1 MHQAWDVLVV
11 DDEQVV
17 CDGVR
22 LILEDSGFRAAVAL
36 DSESALAHPAV
47 ESCRLV
53 LCDVMLPAPAGFDLL
68 RALHDRRPDLPVV
81 MMTGYATAE
90 IAMQAAQAGAAG
102 FLAKPFDEGELL
114 GLVREVLVGG
124 RRASEGA
131 G

>member
-1 MHQAWDVLVV
+1 MGESWDVLVV

-36 DSESALAHPAV
+36 DCDSALAHPAV
-47 ESCRLV
+47 ETCRLV
-53 LCDVMLPAPAGFDLL
+53 LCDVMLPAPTGFDLL
-68 RALHDRRPDLPVV
+68 RALHERRPGLPVV
-81 MMTGYATAE
+81 MMTGYATAD
-90 IAMQAAQAGAAG
+90 IAVQAARAGAAG

-114 GLVREVLVGG
+114 GLVHEVLAGG
-124 RRASEGA
+124 RTKSEGA